1 MAEPSKF
8 LKYQDKNGDFL
19 IDECEVDVPGEGKV
33 CLDCKPNP
41 KAIVPNWRKTIGEPF
56 LNERECLYQISIQT
70 PHNSTGGSDA
80 SLEEKFKEYVAEAID
95 AFLVEYEKE
104 YSTESFLILENAIE
118 YDLKN
123 GFDLEARANSR
134 LVLLYSVEFSVLEQ
148 LEDAVEDEENEEPE
162 EPITVGYTAGELK
175 SLLLRVRK
183 GLNLYSRYV
192 RYHNYIDEEDFF
204 FTESGKKFDIDAYGD
219 TGFNRTKIM
228 SQVYIQLDRWLVSK
242 GFNLP
247 GGGISGVFKDRV
259 VRLRFGFT
267 RKFKLKK
274 LKVFTVG
281 CAEKPKVFKGRQLS
295 GLNRKEPFKD
305 PTAMAYLAQLRR
317 MESDLTARVPKNY
330 VDFLIDYTYPD
341 ITVRRKA
348 EIQEQLGD
356 QSCVAQAIADTTNG
370 FIQTA
375 VDDFLS
381 IGDAVAGLFHEQMCK
396 QLEDARK
403 AQRERGDYV
412 RPIDEI
418 RMNRKEKSKVKERKQ
433 VVDTVKKEV
442 RDSKDSRKALG
453 ATALEQA
460 YAKLEKNPNVFVRL
474 CAEALIQGTG
484 LGSGDRMKDFYD
496 GSLNHIKVCGLLDFL
511 LEAIQCLFGG
521 LTLEEALLIMVT
533 KALNAMGVENFGILF
548 AGLPPEEQAKLD
560 ELVKNNL
567 ALAIE
572 SRNRNPGR
580 APRTVGE
587 NDNTIAKD
595 YDSVD
600 PEGTATVIKNLIKS
614 VKRPFDDPELIE
626 QERAS
631 RGPGAYESTTVSA
644 QQYQATQNEF
654 GLRRT
659 IGRVY
664 NESVNDAGFVEFE
677 IPDNAAPVASNI
689 QNLQQDAAEMFS
701 DSVVMEAYIKALIEL
716 YSDRLLDLVDKLNAF
731 PGAEIISKALST
743 LDCPR
748 PPLFTPSVMDFIK
761 DIELPFC
768 RNINDLAL
776 PKLFIPKIDL
786 GAILK
791 ALVDAIIE
799 AIKRLVLETLM
810 KLIVKFCEILGDAIC
825 KALETAGDIIG
836 NLPGLISGNTTFRE
850 IIRESICG
858 PDAPEEKIDQAIQD
872 IFSAVGGAGSNL
884 ANKDKVLELNE
895 AIASSST
902 RQEIINA
909 SLGNPSDDFLAIVD
923 TIVEYEFPEFRDT
936 FFNKESIA
944 EFYKN
949 FGNLLPPDFRQS
961 LEDSVSPIDDSTPA
975 NPTLCATPDQ
985 IEQFCAVRSQI
996 LEGRA
1001 SPEQVEALCRRPIDD
1016 FDTLADIQQSGIPQT
1031 LMENLGPLQS
1041 SPGCNDGLFPREP
1054 EELESVASKGLSDAL
1069 ENLKI
1074 AYSYDMLG
1082 NGPFKKNWGFV
1093 NMVLSDTMGRP
1104 YTAHR
1109 RKNNF
1114 DPGALQYVD
1123 FYSDNDANS
1132 SDDDQVNYARA
1143 GAQRGALPKYIAE
1156 WQAVY
1161 FSQQTKENISTVNLN
1176 NDFKPKKTKFISF
1189 KGVDSGTTNGIEKKN
1204 LTRLPDFGYNYELST
1219 TEKNGEEGL
1228 NIKFASRKKTA
1239 DLLLKWRDNSGGNNG
1254 SLNPVTSATLSTQPT
1269 LGQDGTFIIG
1279 YNFKFFFADFDG
1291 TKNRKDDNVR
1301 LQIVKL
1307 TDISGFNYNSEYKQN
1322 ASSFGGTSEEDID
1335 EPTKEGSKIIKDQEY
1350 EFMSFDEGLDGIIDE
1365 TGQPT
1370 DEAVT
1375 EYPLF
1380 LSAIERKKASNPP
1393 QIALM
1398 RDILGI
1404 NVGQAKNLWNSTV
1417 STLLDEMGKRIF
1429 TLDNKAYNYGAKSDI
1444 LAPSDADYGVIRGG
1458 SFVEYADAKNSEGDS
1473 LSNSDAELGM
1483 SRDQYNNRDNPE
1495 KAKLIYL
1502 DPAAHGGSYTNPK
1515 YYIKPTD
1522 NDGWLGLIN
1531 VMFPELSPCKP
1542 YRTDL
1547 VDFGDIGSVMSNS
1560 YSTAPD
1566 DKRLKSDPDC
1576 VTEKPFDRILD
1587 RSAKSGIKGLI
1598 MAACRVYASINFLKS
1613 IATFSRYKPD
1623 FNNNF
1628 SNLYA
1633 SYIVEEMEKGLKDSQ
1648 SGFAELFNPFKD
1660 EEFWYAFLE
1669 QSVQTY
1675 HDEVEAGDITD
1686 IPINVQNALSEIGK
1700 IQREYK
1706 YPDRNDLKKA
1716 KKLDDAGTFQTLK
1729 GYRENKNLEAVKAAE
1744 DHAKVILKEYVAKEV
1759 TFIADI
1765 FENNLIK
1772 EGFVNEG
1779 DYVNNI
1785 YYHILSEFT
1794 DGSSLTLDRLIKEEV
1809 QGLGEGGYSDGDE
1822 FSLEDGT
1829 PYVGYY
1835 HVHEDE
1841 EGQSVFMVG
1850 EEHSGEP
1857 HDTLTPFARNVKMN
1871 IGAVSA
1877 DINDSVGGN
1886 NPFVLKK
1893 YLKVNGSRKSMSQV
1907 GDIAR
1912 GPNAEQNVSDEYP
1925 GTLEFVYAPSVI
1937 ARPAG
1942 SVVTGS
1948 VPGKSI
1954 VGLKGELGIRYGL
1967 ALFAR
1972 TDAGL
1977 REIANSE
1984 IDALD
1989 LPLKMLKPLEG
2000 GSKELFCLINKLVDD
2015 PKFKAFFSY
2024 CLPVNKLLSG
2034 LAIYNA
2040 FTFLPSIG
2048 EVVAD
2053 AKKRQIA
2060 TGLGSKPG
2068 LRLKDDDTGE
2078 IDFDGSYPGWYPP
2091 QWRPN
2096 FTPFSLNWDEWD
2108 KVTLRRS
2115 DAVIKRMFKSYYYSR
2130 NFDDPQQGESGAK
2143 IVIKNLKELFQLAP
2157 GQRIMPWWKRRSS
2170 NPFNDK
2176 GDLCERKE

>member
-70 PHNSTGGSDA
+70 PYSSTGGSDA

-148 LEDAVEDEENEEPE
+148 LEDAVEDEEDEEPE

-356 QSCVAQAIADTTNG
+356 QSCVAQTIADTTNG

-442 RDSKDSRKALG
+442 KGSKDSRKALG

-484 LGSGDRMKDFYD
+484 LGSGDRMKDLYD
-496 GSLNHIKVCGLLDFL
+496 GSLNQIKICGLLDFL

-521 LTLEEALLIMVT
+521 LTLEEALLIMAT

-600 PEGTATVIKNLIKS
+600 PAGTATVIKNLIKS

-644 QQYQATQNEF
+644 QQYQATKNEF

-664 NESVNDAGFVEFE
+664 NESTNDAGFVEFE

-768 RNINDLAL
+768 RNTNDLVL

-902 RQEIINA
+902 RQEIIDA

-936 FFNKESIA
+936 FFNRESIA
-944 EFYKN
+944 EFYRN
-949 FGNLLPPDFRQS
+949 FGNLLPLDFRQS
-961 LEDSVSPIDDSTPA
+961 LEDSVSPVDDNTPA

-1001 SPEQVEALCRRPIDD
+1001 SPEQIEALCRRPIDD

-1123 FYSDNDANS
+1123 FYSDS
-1132 SDDDQVNYARA
+1132 YDDDDGDDDSLNFARP
-1143 GAQRGALPKYIAE
+1143 GKQRGALPKYIAE

-1161 FSQQTKENISTVNLN
+1161 FSQQTKENVLTVNLN

-1189 KGVDSGTTNGIEKKN
+1189 KGVDSGTTNGIEKRN

-1239 DLLLKWRDNSGGNNG
+1239 DVLLKWRDNSGGNNG
-1254 SLNPVTSATLSTQPT
+1254 SLSPVTNPILSTQSS
-1269 LGQDGTFIIG
+1269 LGQDGTFIVG
-1279 YNFKFFFADFDG
+1279 YNLKFFFADFDG

-1322 ASSFGGTSEEDID
+1322 ASSFGGASDDTDDIE
-1335 EPTKEGSKIIKDQEY
+1335 EPTKEDSKIIKDQEY
-1350 EFMSFDEGLDGIIDE
+1350 EFVSFDEGLDGIIDE

-1404 NVGQAKNLWNSTV
+1404 NVGQAKNLWNNTTS
-1417 STLLDEMGKRIF
+1417 LMLDEMGKNIF

-1495 KAKLIYL
+1495 KAKIIYL

-1547 VDFGDIGSVMSNS
+1547 IDFGDIGSVMSNS

-1598 MAACRVYASINFLKS
+1598 MATCRVYASINFLKS

-1623 FNNNF
+1623 FNSNF

-1633 SYIVEEMEKGLKDSQ
+1633 SYIVEEMEKGMKDSQ

-1675 HDEVEAGDITD
+1675 HDEVEAGDITN
-1686 IPINVQNALSEIGK
+1686 IPINVQNALTEIGK

-1759 TFIADI
+1759 TFVADI

-1772 EGFVNEG
+1772 EGFVNED

-1794 DGSSLTLDRLIKEEV
+1794 DGSQLTLDRLIKEEV
-1809 QGLGEGGYSDGDE
+1809 QGLGEGGYTDGDE

-1829 PYVGYY
+1829 PYIGYY

-1850 EEHSGEP
+1850 EEHSSEP
-1857 HDTLTPFARNVKMN
+1857 HATLTPFARNVKMN
-1871 IGAVSA
+1871 IGGISA
-1877 DINDSVGGN
+1877 DINDSISGT

-1893 YLKVNGSRKSMSQV
+1893 YLKVNGSRTGMSQ
-1907 GDIAR
+1907 ISTLAS
-1912 GPNAEQNVSDEYP
+1912 GPSAEQNVSDVYP
-1925 GTLEFVYAPSVI
+1925 GTLEFVYDDNKEG
-1937 ARPAG
+1937 RP
-1942 SVVTGS
+1942 
-1948 VPGKSI
+1948 I
-1954 VGLKGELGIRYGL
+1954 VGTKGEIGIRYGL

-1977 REIANSE
+1977 KEIANSE

-1989 LPLKMLKPLEG
+1989 LPLKMLKPLED

-2053 AKKRQIA
+2053 AKKKQ
-2060 TGLGSKPG
+2060 TNLGLGNKPG
-2068 LRLKDDDTGE
+2068 LRIDQTGK
-2078 IDFDGSYPGWYPP
+2078 IDFDASYPGWYPP
-2091 QWRPN
+2091 QWRPLI
-2096 FTPFSLNWDEWD
+2096 TSFSLNWDEWD

-2130 NFDDPQQGESGAK
+2130 NFDDPREGESGAK